1 MLQQY
6 EKVIISTVDC
16 FKMYVHFSF
25 FPFSSFAI
33 RCHERTIDH
42 CTVAFH
48 FCDSVCS
55 LLMKTKMFSLL
66 IYICIVVWGAIDQF
80 NNATYAQCLDLDF
93 ERIISW
99 SCLFRSFEWMCVR
112 LLLCLCVRACRV
124 CVYVVLHVFI
134 TFTSTPTLSITPC
147 CSRFNSFHISP
158 VGEIETITSHSELF
172 GYWSGISKLL
182 QQ

>member
-1 MLQQY
+1 MLLVYPLHDRLPHGEGNIANTYMFITLFVFLFFLQCTIPFYLKQYECNSLTMLQQY

-16 FKMYVHFSF
+16 FKMYVHFSV

-48 FCDSVCS
+48 FCDSVWS

-99 SCLFRSFEWMCVR
+99 SCLFRSFE
-112 LLLCLCVRACRV
+112 
-124 CVYVVLHVFI
+124 
-134 TFTSTPTLSITPC
+134 
-147 CSRFNSFHISP
+147 
-158 VGEIETITSHSELF
+158 
-172 GYWSGISKLL
+172 
-182 QQ
+182 